1 YGHRSAY
8 AVDEKGAERHIEHA
22 AADLGMD
29 LANAYLYWRKGV
41 NLGLWRN
48 GTAGEGKRRLY
59 LCGKVVPKVDEEDE
73 DKLQPTNG
81 LPPSVIAKVK
91 EWPEEKQHAFWSAW
105 AIRKAVRDTSL
116 REVMAAAREILD
128 RDDDEHLKEWG
139 LLRNRQ
145 EHNPKDLSPED
156 LKARQERISEI

>member
-1 YGHRSAY
+1 
-8 AVDEKGAERHIEHA
+8 
-22 AADLGMD
+22 
-29 LANAYLYWRKGV
+29 
-41 NLGLWRN
+41 
-48 GTAGEGKRRLY
+48 Y

-156 LKARQERISEI
+156 LKARQERISEILPNLEKHVHTVQAFVVQSHESAQYNGWYSASETGTSLVPS